1 VLGTQS
7 VEEQTL
13 NGLRSTAEV
22 LLPEGGYHRLAT
34 LPSLTGLRWTAAF
47 LVFLYHVTV
56 VQYYGGHAATMVNWA
71 FGAGNT
77 GVSFFFVLSGFVLAW
92 SAAPT
97 TRAVQFWR
105 RRFARIYPLHLA
117 TVLLALLLAFTLAP
131 GTKPDFAQLLSNLSL
146 TQSWIPNVSYYQSV
160 NPVSWSL
167 ACEAFFYLLF
177 PLLIRPLKRLGSRG
191 NLILVGG
198 CIGLEFLIPLVAHH
212 LYPHDSLGFPLYF
225 FPLERLPEFV
235 LGMALARVVMAGRWR
250 GPGVAVSVAITIF
263 GYFLTYRVPDQYR
276 YEACTVIGIACLIAA
291 VALAD
296 VKGEP
301 SPFRSRRAVKLGEL
315 SFAFYMIHLLVM
327 RTGEYVFR
335 AHPQEGWIF
344 GSVAVVASFTLSLT
358 AAWLLHTY
366 VEKPMRRLILAK
378 PGGRAPR
385 PKPDEGAPV
394 QAG

>member
-1 VLGTQS
+1 MLGTQS
-7 VEEQTL
+7 VGEAALTE
-13 NGLRSTAEV
+13 LRSTADPV
-22 LLPEGGYHRLAT
+22 LPEGGLHRLST

-77 GVSFFFVLSGFVLAW
+77 GVSFFFVLSGFVLVW
-92 SAAPT
+92 SAPPT
-97 TRAVQFWR
+97 VKAGQFWR
-105 RRFARIYPLHLA
+105 RRFARIYPLHIA
-117 TVLLALLLAFTLAP
+117 TALLALLLAFTLAP
-131 GTKPDFAQLLSNLSL
+131 GTKPSLAELVSNLSL

-177 PLLIRPLKRLGSRG
+177 PLLIWPIRKLTGRVNLG
-191 NLILVGG
+191 IVVG
-198 CIGLEFLIPLVAHH
+198 CIGLEFLIPLAAHH
-212 LYPHDSLGFPLYF
+212 LYPHYSLGFPLYF

-235 LGMALARVVMAGRWR
+235 LGMALAQLVMAGRWR

-263 GYFLTYRVPDQYR
+263 GYFLTYRVPDEYR
-276 YEACTVIGIACLIAA
+276 YEACTAIGIACLIAA

-301 SPFRSRRAVKLGEL
+301 SPFRSRRSIKLGEL

-335 AHPQEGWIF
+335 AHPMEGWAW
-344 GSVAVVASFTLSLT
+344 GSVAVVVSFTLSLT

-378 PGGRAPR
+378 PGGS
-385 PKPDEGAPV
+385 
-394 QAG
+394 